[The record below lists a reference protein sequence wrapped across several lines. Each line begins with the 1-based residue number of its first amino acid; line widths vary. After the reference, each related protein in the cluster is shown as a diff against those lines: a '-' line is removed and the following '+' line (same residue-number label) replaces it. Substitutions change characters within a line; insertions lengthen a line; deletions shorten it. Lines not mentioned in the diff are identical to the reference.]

1 MRGARHAD
9 GEGAGRSIPSSKPG
23 VLFLFRTTLGTGLA
37 RTGTNTGTSSREP
50 PCKILF
56 RGKNR
61 HVPSWTSTSLVKF
74 FSSDLVTKVEKVP
87 VSGEDRREISKDRR
101 REDSEPKIKLILLV
115 AVRGA
120 PVPEINAKK
129 AFLLFAERLAPTHK
143 QQRCVASCAC
153 GRGETHRRRG
163 GGAIYSQL

>member
-1 MRGARHAD
+1 MPVRGARHAD

-37 RTGTNTGTSSREP
+37 RTGTNTGTSREP
-50 PCKILF
+50 PCKILL

-74 FSSDLVTKVEKVP
+74 FSSDLVTKVKKVP

-101 REDSEPKIKLILLV
+101 SSGPARGPPEAPC
-115 AVRGA
+115 AAPQCGNGA
-120 PVPEINAKK
+120 PA
-129 AFLLFAERLAPTHK
+129 LR
-143 QQRCVASCAC
+143 VAQSTDFPIKY
-153 GRGETHRRRG
+153 G
-163 GGAIYSQL
+163 